1 MPWSARSPTGAAW
14 LSGGAARNT
23 WSSRSGCV
31 WWMVTRKSRH
41 GIRRRARTSCS
52 GWMRWTAWS
61 RSGTG
66 RSARRGGVS
75 SPPCWMRAVRTGC
88 TPTGPAGISIIIPG
102 MSLSTAALIA
112 IYADESCLGNGR
124 EGSNPGGAGGVI
136 ETQHPRTG
144 ELIRRDYW
152 VSEPATT
159 NNRMALWS
167 AIEGLRR
174 ISTSG
179 TRHDVAFVSDSRYLV
194 DGMTSWVYDW
204 ARRGWRRKSGAIEN
218 LELWQELVR
227 AARAHRVAWRWVR
240 GHMGHPQNEYANM

>member
-1 MPWSARSPTGAAW
+1 
-14 LSGGAARNT
+14 
-23 WSSRSGCV
+23 
-31 WWMVTRKSRH
+31 
-41 GIRRRARTSCS
+41 
-52 GWMRWTAWS
+52 
-61 RSGTG
+61 
-66 RSARRGGVS
+66 
-75 SPPCWMRAVRTGC
+75 MRAVRTGC
-88 TPTGPAGISIIIPG
+88 TPAGPAGISIIIPG
-102 MSLSTAALIA
+102 MPLSTAALIL

-240 GHMGHPQNEYANM
+240 GHMGHPQNEYANMLATRAAADQSRSEGLAPSEFDAWLARHRERTRGGAEPDPLPDRATLRFARALPPVPEDSPSLGLHLL